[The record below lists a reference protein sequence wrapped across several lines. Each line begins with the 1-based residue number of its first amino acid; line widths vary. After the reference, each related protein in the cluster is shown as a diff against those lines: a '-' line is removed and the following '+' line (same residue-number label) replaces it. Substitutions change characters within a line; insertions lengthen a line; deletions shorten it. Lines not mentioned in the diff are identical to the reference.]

1 MHNARNIRL
10 SRGRSCSRVSPSDLE
25 LELMLTVFGRG
36 VTRLTVT
43 VVVIMFELTGAL
55 TYVLPVMVSARLV

>member
-1 MHNARNIRL
+1 MCENA
-10 SRGRSCSRVSPSDLE
+10 SV
-25 LELMLTVFGRG
+25 LTALARG

-55 TYVLPVMVSARLV
+55 TYILPTMVSVETTAAMMGLHWLLRL